1 MNVSACFSSCRA
13 WRFMWST
20 NTSAVLKFYPAA
32 GGKFY
37 VFFKKSAFHRSD
49 RKTQKRNPKR
59 TIESK
64 PVNDCLRN
72 LAYNQNTAKLRS
84 EYFLFESKGSWYSI
98 GVKVPSTSSLSVY
111 KKVLAHNLND
121 IRNWASL
128 IGLLL
133 RICWCLLSVFLI
145 YCSDEWKKLVNLIYC
160 FQVLFRMNFKSMYFL
175 MKILGNTPS
184 ADSAASRDSLSSQNA
199 TWGIVFSPHFIDDVL
214 NTRAECVRDSLIC
227 RKYMFLAKIFA
238 LRSMG
243 IQLVPSP
250 HLV

>member
-1 MNVSACFSSCRA
+1 M
-13 WRFMWST
+13 
-20 NTSAVLKFYPAA
+20 
-32 GGKFY
+32 
-37 VFFKKSAFHRSD
+37 
-49 RKTQKRNPKR
+49 
-59 TIESK
+59 
-64 PVNDCLRN
+64 
-72 LAYNQNTAKLRS
+72 
-84 EYFLFESKGSWYSI
+84 
-98 GVKVPSTSSLSVY
+98 KVPSTSSLSVY
-111 KKVLAHNLND
+111 TKVLGHNLND

-160 FQVLFRMNFKSMYFL
+160 FQVLFRMNFKIMYFL
-175 MKILGNTPS
+175 MKILGIPPPQIVQH
-184 ADSAASRDSLSSQNA
+184 L
-199 TWGIVFSPHFIDDVL
+199 GIPFLLKMQHEVLFFSPHFIDDTL

-250 HLV
+250 QLENYRKESGTTDLSTYRKKKK

>member
-1 MNVSACFSSCRA
+1 M
-13 WRFMWST
+13 
-20 NTSAVLKFYPAA
+20 
-32 GGKFY
+32 
-37 VFFKKSAFHRSD
+37 
-49 RKTQKRNPKR
+49 
-59 TIESK
+59 
-64 PVNDCLRN
+64 
-72 LAYNQNTAKLRS
+72 
-84 EYFLFESKGSWYSI
+84 
-98 GVKVPSTSSLSVY
+98 KVPSTSSLSVY
-111 KKVLAHNLND
+111 TKVLAHNLND

-160 FQVLFRMNFKSMYFL
+160 FQVLFRMNFKIMYFL

-199 TWGIVFSPHFIDDVL
+199 NEVLFFSPHFIDDTL
-214 NTRAECVRDSLIC
+214 NKRAECVRDSLIC

-250 HLV
+250 LY